1 MVTIMSNIESKQK
14 RSATVFPKN
23 QKVLNQFGEN
33 IKLAYRRRG
42 YSQLLIS
49 ERTGLS
55 RLTIRRIEQGDP
67 KVSIGH
73 YVSVLSVLGL
83 VEDFAKI
90 ASDDEL
96 GRKLQDIKLLEK

>member
-1 MVTIMSNIESKQK
+1 MSNVESKQK

-23 QKVLNQFGEN
+23 QKVLNQLGEN

>member
-1 MVTIMSNIESKQK
+1 MSNIESKQK

-23 QKVLNQFGEN
+23 QKVLNQLGEN

-73 YVSVLSVLGL
+73 YVSVLSVLSL

>member
-1 MVTIMSNIESKQK
+1 MSNIESKQK
-14 RSATVFPKN
+14 RSARVFPRN
-23 QKVLNQFGEN
+23 QKVLEQLGEN